1 MKYVMSVHAPQI
13 CADRFQRRATWYSH
27 AEFREAWSYFQAL
40 TRPEEFIGA
49 GARQRFATMYAP
61 RRGVRRARSC
71 AAMLGSGNRVSAAS
85 SESVSQAPH
94 SAAENRMSRSTSRWL
109 RQRSWSNSLVK
120 PVPNAERAVAG
131 VFNLAGSFW
140 CILIHF
146 D

>member
-1 MKYVMSVHAPQI
+1 
-13 CADRFQRRATWYSH
+13 
-27 AEFREAWSYFQAL
+27 
-40 TRPEEFIGA
+40 
-49 GARQRFATMYAP
+49 
-61 RRGVRRARSC
+61 
-71 AAMLGSGNRVSAAS
+71 
-85 SESVSQAPH
+85 
-94 SAAENRMSRSTSRWL
+94 MSRRTSRWL